1 MAIRPL
7 LQGLSAPL
15 LLALMCGCGG
25 HNDGGS
31 SGSGTIPPVDSDNP
45 PMTEGDDWFT
55 DQAAVTRLD
64 FVHDNGMSGRYFMP
78 EIMGPGVGLL
88 DYDNDGDMDVYFPQG
103 HTLGRD
109 GAARAPSPGA
119 DLSAQRGRLY
129 RNDLIVDGDGVPV
142 LRFTD
147 VTEASGIVA
156 GEYGMGVAAGDID
169 NDGWVDLYLTSFGR
183 NQLFR
188 NLGNGVFLDVTKHSG
203 TDHRGW
209 TVSASFL
216 DYDRDGLLDLFLGNY
231 LLYTVASDKECYS
244 SAGTRNYCG
253 PEMYRA
259 EPDRLFHNV
268 GGGRFVDVTDSSL
281 LGRTAGAAL
290 GVATAD
296 YNGDGWIDIYVAND
310 GSENHLWVNQ
320 RNGTFTNTALVAG
333 AALPLEGQPEAS
345 MGVDAGDFDNDGDED
360 LFMTELNGEGANLY
374 VNDGAG
380 TFEDQAA
387 ASGLGPATLRYTGF
401 GTAWLDFDNDG
412 WLDVL
417 SANGLVGAVGLQRS
431 SGAFPYAQRLTLFR
445 NLGSGRFESVA
456 ARAGAVFQNEAVGRG
471 AAFGD
476 IDNDGDID
484 VVVANAAGPAQLLV
498 NRLEPKHWL
507 GLRLVGERVPRDMV
521 GARVTV
527 ATAGGRT
534 LWRRARADGSYASS
548 NDPRVLVGLG
558 DSSSGVSVTVRWP
571 SGDTEEWSGLAVDRW
586 TTLREG
592 TGR

>member
-7 LQGLSAPL
+7 LQRLCTPL
-15 LLALMCGCGG
+15 LFAVICACGG
-25 HNDGGS
+25 HNGGGS
-31 SGSGTIPPVDSDNP
+31 SSPEAVLPLDSGSPPTSVR
-45 PMTEGDDWFT
+45 DDWFT
-55 DQAAVTRLD
+55 DQATVARLD
-64 FVHDNGMSGRYFMP
+64 FVHDNGMSGRFFMP

-88 DYDNDGDMDVYFPQG
+88 DYDNDGDLDVYFPQG
-103 HTLGRD
+103 RRLGRD
-109 GAARAPSPGA
+109 SIANEQSPGTGARAQG
-119 DLSAQRGRLY
+119 GRLY
-129 RNDLIVDGDGVPV
+129 RNDLMADRDGVRMP
-142 LRFTD
+142 RFVD
-147 VTEASGIVA
+147 VTEQSGIVA
-156 GEYGMGVAAGDID
+156 SEYGMGVAVGDID
-169 NDGWVDLYLTSFGR
+169 NDGWIDLYLTSFGR
-183 NQLFR
+183 NQMFR
-188 NLGNGVFLDVTKHSG
+188 NLGNGTFADMSKQSG

-216 DYDRDGLLDLFLGNY
+216 DYDHDGLLDLFLGNY
-231 LLYTVASDKECYS
+231 LLYTVATDKECYS
-244 SAGTRNYCG
+244 GAGTRNYCG

-268 GGGRFVDVTDSSL
+268 GGGRFVDVTDRAL

-310 GSENHLWVNQ
+310 GSENHLWLNG
-320 RNGTFTNTALVAG
+320 RNGTFTNTALIAG

-360 LFMTELNGEGANLY
+360 LFMTELNGEGSNLY
-374 VNDGAG
+374 VNDGSG
-380 TFEDQAA
+380 TFEERGA

-412 WLDVL
+412 WLDLL
-417 SANGLVGAVGLQRS
+417 SANGLVGAVGRQRS
-431 SGAFPYAQRLTLFR
+431 SGTFPYAQRLTLFR
-445 NLGSGRFESVA
+445 NLGNGRFESVA
-456 ARAGAVFQNEAVGRG
+456 DRAGAVFQQEAVGRG

-498 NRLEPKHWL
+498 NRIERKHWL
-507 GLRLVGERVPRDMV
+507 GLRLVGERSSRDMV
-521 GARVTV
+521 GARVSV
-527 ATAGGRT
+527 VTADGRT

-558 DSSSGVSVTVRWP
+558 DSSSVKSVTVHWP
-571 SGDTEEWSGLAVDRW
+571 SGDTDEWSGLGIDRW
-586 TTLREG
+586 TTLRQD